1 MPITWWI
8 VVAAWAVFI
17 IYWVVSSFS
26 TKHTGKRNS
35 ALFYIRIIVIIA
47 AVWFFETFK
56 TFKPAL
62 GELYLPN
69 AAQSSLLGA
78 VGAALAVIGIGY
90 AVYARYY
97 LGRNW
102 GMPMTVKDAPEL
114 VTTGPYAMVRHPI
127 YSGVMLAVLGSALT
141 GGWWW
146 IAIFVVSTAYFI
158 YSAIQEEKL
167 MAKTF
172 PDTYPAYK
180 ARPKMLVPFI
190 L

>member
-17 IYWVVSSFS
+17 IYWVVSSFT
-26 TKHTGKRNS
+26 TKRTVRRNS
-35 ALFYIRIIVIIA
+35 TLFYIRIIVIIA
-47 AVWFFETFK
+47 AVWFFETYHYKFS
-56 TFKPAL
+56 P
-62 GELYLPN
+62 GQVYLPN
-69 AAQSSLLGA
+69 AAQNPLLGA
-78 VGAALAVIGIGY
+78 IGAALAVIGIAY

-102 GMPMTVKDAPEL
+102 GMPMSVKDAPEL
-114 VTTGPYAMVRHPI
+114 VTTGPYGVVRHPI
-127 YSGVMLAVLGSALT
+127 YSGVMLAVLGSALA

-146 IAIFVVSTAYFI
+146 LVIFVVSAAYFI
-158 YSAIQEEKL
+158 YSATQEEKL

-180 ARPKMLVPFI
+180 ARTKMLIPYV

>member
-17 IYWVVSSFS
+17 IYWAVSSFS
-26 TKHTGKRNS
+26 TKRTVKRNS

-56 TFKPAL
+56 LNP
-62 GELYLPN
+62 GQMYLPN
-69 AAQSSLLGA
+69 AAQSPLLGA
-78 VGAALAVIGIGY
+78 VGAALAVIGIAW

-102 GMPMTVKDAPEL
+102 GMPMSVKDTPEL
-114 VTTGPYAMVRHPI
+114 VTAGPYALVRHPI

-146 IAIFVVSTAYFI
+146 MVIFVVSTAYYL
-158 YSAIQEEKL
+158 YSATQEEKL

-180 ARPKMLVPFI
+180 ARTSMLIPYV